1 MWRSL
6 SSRTCSRH
14 SRRMEARRALSKGVL
29 PGAGGRGRDFAD
41 PHPPH
46 RLSERVTVDAVA
58 IAEEGGGCSVIRQ
71 GVHDLLGRPVGGGVL
86 SDNEL
91 DERRRW

>member
-1 MWRSL
+1 
-6 SSRTCSRH
+6 
-14 SRRMEARRALSKGVL
+14 MEARRALSKGVL

-71 GVHDLLGRPVGGGVL
+71 GVHDLLGRPGGGGVL